1 MKRRILSLCLA
12 VGLLPLTA
20 QAYDAPRTVC
30 ETPCRHCANV
40 TVRRFCRRNRMGT
53 VSGKLSAACR

>member
-12 VGLLPLTA
+12 VGMLPLTA

-30 ETPCRHCANV
+30 ETPCRHCGECYSK
-40 TVRRFCRRNRMGT
+40 TVLPQKPNGYCVR
-53 VSGKLSAACR
+53 